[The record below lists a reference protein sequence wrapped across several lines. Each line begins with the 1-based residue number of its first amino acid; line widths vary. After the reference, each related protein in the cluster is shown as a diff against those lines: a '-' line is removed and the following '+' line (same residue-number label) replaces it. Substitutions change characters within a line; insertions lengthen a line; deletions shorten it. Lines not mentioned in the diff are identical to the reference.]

1 MKEYKCKKCGLTYD
15 RKNKACPYCKK
26 PRPKTGLIFIL
37 VIIVAA
43 LTGYYIYTNTGIFNN
58 RTKYIDGFK
67 IEIQSITLTQND
79 LIGDKLTISLEVT
92 NTSTDKNT
100 AFISF
105 KTYVDDY
112 EQSSD
117 GVIISDL
124 LSGKKTN
131 NEITM
136 YLSNK
141 DWKKIE
147 LYYTT
152 DYETYEPF
160 YTITPNDI
168 DETH

>member
-15 RKNKACPYCKK
+15 RKYKACPYCKK

-67 IEIQSITLTQND
+67 VEIQSITLTQND

-131 NEITM
+131 N
-136 YLSNK
+136 
-141 DWKKIE
+141 
-147 LYYTT
+147 
-152 DYETYEPF
+152 
-160 YTITPNDI
+160 
-168 DETH
+168 